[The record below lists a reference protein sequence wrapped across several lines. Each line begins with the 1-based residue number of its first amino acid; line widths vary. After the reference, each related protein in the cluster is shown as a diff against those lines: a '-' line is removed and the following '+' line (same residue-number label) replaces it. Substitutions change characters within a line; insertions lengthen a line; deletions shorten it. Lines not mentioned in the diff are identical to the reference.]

1 MENIEN
7 QPITIG
13 EYKKKLNKLTCNVS
27 ELAEILGVSVAKA
40 RNLVRIEGFPVL
52 RIGRDYRIILSQL
65 DLWLSN
71 NIGSVL

>member
-40 RNLVRIEGFPVL
+40 RNLVRIEVHK
-52 RIGRDYRIILSQL
+52 INS
-65 DLWLSN
+65 S
-71 NIGSVL
+71 